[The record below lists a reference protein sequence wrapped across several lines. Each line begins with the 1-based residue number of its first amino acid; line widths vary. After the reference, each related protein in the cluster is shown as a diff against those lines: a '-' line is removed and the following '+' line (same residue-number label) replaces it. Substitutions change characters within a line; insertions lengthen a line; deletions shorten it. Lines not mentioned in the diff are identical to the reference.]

1 MAKKDKK
8 QQGGNADGGKKKKEV
23 EIVPVPEGYEPRMLI
38 KYRDEVAPKLQKDFG
53 LANVMQIPK
62 VEKVVLNV
70 GIGDAHNDQKLL
82 DSVIEELEL
91 ISGQKAVVTR
101 AKKSI
106 SNFKLREGM
115 QVGVRVTLRRFHM
128 WEFLDRLFNMT
139 IPRVRDFRGLSDKSF
154 DGRGNYSFGVKEQ
167 IAFTEIDYDRVEK
180 IHGMD
185 ITIVTSAPNDEQ
197 AKSLLQYLGC
207 PFRKKQQAAEE
218 TPA

>member
-8 QQGGNADGGKKKKEV
+8 QGGDAGKKKKKEV
-23 EIVPVPEGYEPRMLI
+23 EVIPVPEGYEPRLQV
-38 KYRDEVAPKLQKDFG
+38 KYRDEVVPKLRKEFG
-53 LANVMQIPK
+53 LENIMQVPK

-82 DSVIEELEL
+82 ESVVEELEL
-91 ISGQKAVVTR
+91 ISGQKAVITR

-167 IAFTEIDYDRVEK
+167 IAFTEINYDRVEK

-185 ITIVTSAPNDEQ
+185 ITIVTTAPNDEQ
-197 AKSLLQYLGC
+197 AKGLLTLLGC
-207 PFRKKQQAAEE
+207 PFRKKQPAAEE